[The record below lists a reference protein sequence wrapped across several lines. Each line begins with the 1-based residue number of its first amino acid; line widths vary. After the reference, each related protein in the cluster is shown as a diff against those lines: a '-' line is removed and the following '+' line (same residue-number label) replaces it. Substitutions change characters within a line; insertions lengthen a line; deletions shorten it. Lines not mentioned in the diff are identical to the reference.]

1 MRARVGQPAVGT
13 RTVSEAPNQLGDAEG
28 HVKSEPRKDAAEVES
43 DEASTRTNARN
54 YPTGEPLRGPLAT
67 RRAPEKHTV
76 ADEPDRPTRAS
87 PAVGAP
93 PSQRPLKLALRR
105 RRRLRTGITQLSYVL
120 VAFALGLALPQLSF
134 WFTVSSARAVD
145 FLLAV
150 GIGMMT
156 FIGVVYSL
164 LFLVVQFGST
174 TFTPRLNLFRDAPIV
189 WHAFGFYTGV
199 IVFSL
204 TAAFSIGK
212 DTQTSGLVPIAVML
226 ALLVTIALFRALQTA
241 AFRSV
246 QLAPTLAQIR
256 KRGREVIAEIHPT
269 VLETDAANSAPAD
282 GALPGEV
289 KGAGHEVQWHG
300 DSEVLQMI
308 DVPRLVH
315 VAKGANVVV
324 ELPLAPGD
332 TVAAGSVLA
341 VLHGDG
347 GADGQLD
354 EHVRK
359 AMTLG
364 LERTFE
370 QDPRF
375 ALRILADI
383 ALRALSPA
391 VNDPTTAT
399 EALDSI
405 DSLLRILLTR
415 DLGAGRITDPDGASR
430 ILYLLPDWDEYVGLA
445 LDEVIDSSSA
455 STQARA
461 RIERL
466 LADLITLAP
475 RMRRDPLESRL
486 LRMHVGEALHT
497 SV

>member
-1 MRARVGQPAVGT
+1 M
-13 RTVSEAPNQLGDAEG
+13 
-28 HVKSEPRKDAAEVES
+28 
-43 DEASTRTNARN
+43 
-54 YPTGEPLRGPLAT
+54 
-67 RRAPEKHTV
+67 
-76 ADEPDRPTRAS
+76 
-87 PAVGAP
+87 
-93 PSQRPLKLALRR
+93 
-105 RRRLRTGITQLSYVL
+105 
-120 VAFALGLALPQLSF
+120 AFALGLSLPQLSI
-134 WFTVSSARAVD
+134 WFTVSSARAID

-204 TAAFSIGK
+204 TAAFAIGK

-256 KRGREVIAEIHPT
+256 KRGREVIAEIHPIG
-269 VLETDAANSAPAD
+269 LETDVANTAPAN
-282 GALPGEV
+282 GALPEEV
-289 KGAGHEVQWHG
+289 SGPGHDVQWHG

-315 VAKGANVVV
+315 VAEGADVVV

-332 TVAAGSVLA
+332 TVADGSVLA
-341 VLHGDG
+341 VVHGAG
-347 GADGQLD
+347 GADAKLD

-383 ALRALSPA
+383 AVRALSPA

-399 EALDSI
+399 QALDSI
-405 DSLLRILLTR
+405 DSLLRALLQR

-445 LDEVIDSSSA
+445 IDEVIDSSSA

-466 LADLITLAP
+466 LADLIALAP
-475 RMRRDPLESRL
+475 PTRRDPLESRL
-486 LRMHVGEALHT
+486 LRIHADEALAP
-497 SV
+497 V